1 MPSKAKPKA
10 TRRPA
15 RIARGKPAVARPR
28 GAAGKG
34 KGSTATTRKDRVA
47 APPLLAGGNPQIA
60 KADGDA
66 PVQAYIAGMPSWKRD
81 VGRRLDALIA
91 RTVPDVRKAVKWNS
105 PFYGIE
111 GQGWFLS
118 FHCFTKYVKVTFFRG
133 TSLRPVPPGES
144 RHQEVRYLDVH
155 EDEPIDEAL
164 VARWIRQAS
173 ELQGWVP

>member
-1 MPSKAKPKA
+1 
-10 TRRPA
+10 
-15 RIARGKPAVARPR
+15 PAVARPR

-105 PFYGIE
+105 PFYGVE
-111 GQGWFLS
+111 GQGWFLGVHVLARS
-118 FHCFTKYVKVTFFRG
+118 VKVAFF
-133 TSLRPVPPGES
+133 
-144 RHQEVRYLDVH
+144 
-155 EDEPIDEAL
+155 
-164 VARWIRQAS
+164 
-173 ELQGWVP
+173 